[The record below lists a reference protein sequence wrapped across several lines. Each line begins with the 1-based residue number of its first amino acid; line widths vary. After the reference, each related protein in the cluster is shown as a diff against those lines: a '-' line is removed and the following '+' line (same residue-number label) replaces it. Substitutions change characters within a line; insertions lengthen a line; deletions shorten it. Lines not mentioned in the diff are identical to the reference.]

1 MQQNTGRIDYLDV
14 MRAVLMML
22 GILLH
27 AAQLYNPQQ
36 SWLLHAPESS
46 VMFSYLI
53 KVISTFRMP
62 AFLVVS
68 GFFCAMFI
76 LRHGNAVFFSS
87 RTKRILLP
95 LLISAISLNVFQA
108 YLLQHFGWI
117 SESLPSYL
125 LHGGWVQHLWFLI
138 DLFLFIL
145 LLCVGYSLPLVRKL
159 CQRLNSLMIN
169 TLPLPIFIAIIS
181 LYSGCL
187 VLLKILG
194 VPMYESWYGMTDLYE
209 LLSYL
214 PFFLFGLMLYS
225 SPKWLKQFSNIKLIP
240 AIAAMSLLILVH
252 YLLNQGSGGIW
263 QAATMYCSSLIRW
276 LSVALCLSLFNYL
289 VTRGNPYWR
298 FLSEASYSVY
308 LFHHLIIVAL
318 GLWLINY
325 NIAPILGFSLVVTIT
340 LLLTILIHKYLIA
353 PNNVLRLLF
362 NGK

>member
-22 GILLH
+22 GIVLH
-27 AAQLYNPQQ
+27 AGQLYNPQQ

-46 VMFSYLI
+46 SLFTYMI
-53 KVISTFRMP
+53 IIISTFRMP

-76 LRHGNAVFFSS
+76 LRYGNAVFLSS

-95 LLISAISLNVFQA
+95 LFVSAISLNVFQA
-108 YLLQHFGWI
+108 YLLQYFGWI
-117 SESLPSYL
+117 STSVPRYL
-125 LHGGWVQHLWFLI
+125 LQGGWVQHLWFLI
-138 DLFLFIL
+138 DLFLFII

-159 CQRLNSLMIN
+159 CQRLNSLVVN

-181 LYSGCL
+181 LYSGGL

-194 VPMYESWYGMTDLYE
+194 IPMYDSWYGMTDLYE

-214 PFFLFGLMLYS
+214 PFFLFGLTLYS
-225 SPKWLKQFSNIKLIP
+225 SPKWLAQFSTIKLVYG
-240 AIAAMSLLILVH
+240 IAAMALLVALH
-252 YLLNQGSGGIW
+252 YLLNQGAGGAW

-276 LSVALCLSLFNYL
+276 LSVALCFSVFNYL

-308 LFHHLIIVAL
+308 LFHHLIVVAL

-325 NIAPILGFSLVVTIT
+325 NLSPVVGFSLIVITT
-340 LLLTILIHKYLIA
+340 LLLTVAIHKYLIA
-353 PNNVLRLLF
+353 PNRLLHLLF